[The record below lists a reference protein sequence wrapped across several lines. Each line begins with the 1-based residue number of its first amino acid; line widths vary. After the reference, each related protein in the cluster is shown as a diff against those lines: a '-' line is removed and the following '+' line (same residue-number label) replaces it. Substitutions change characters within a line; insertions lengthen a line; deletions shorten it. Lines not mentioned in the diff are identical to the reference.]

1 MENYS
6 SFLFMILIVYLSFFS
21 NISSFEWKNALLNP
35 KDVLQSIGY
44 HKKSIRYS
52 LKNSIIFFGLIILGK
67 AYFYLFPNT
76 AGEKD
81 IIQYFTPIIW
91 GLGVFYSYILYRILS
106 KIFNPKNINNEKDI
120 AHKLDNC
127 NILSFLLGAD
137 KAALKNDAPYDHNVL
152 VLDDRE
158 IWYRALI
165 GPGFFLLIFF
175 FTFLSGDI
183 SLFSLSTLSPIL
195 LLTLIYICFSKKE
208 AYYYTNIFQK
218 ILLVLVC
225 LLYIALFHI
234 PLIEVS
240 TIQAKEFIGNLW
252 SNQVAL
258 NFFITILCL
267 VALVI
272 LSSVSYVLIKYY
284 NCVKISQEES
294 QEQIEVQEYLDNNYS
309 LSNCYSLRYLVD
321 HFIFYGIEALPLS
334 KKKKGSFFFKLLG
347 FNIKY
352 LDKVDMDWYA
362 WTNIRSPRHEVDG
375 PYISED
381 NKQFKFGKIKN
392 DVFFYLLK
400 NKVQGTKI
408 SIKYVFYVTG
418 FLTLLLFPFVTLFFI
433 PLYIIFQFNFF
444 IVFMNILPF
453 FMIFYMSF
461 CIYDE
466 WNRYIYLYENDRQW
480 ISYLLIEE
488 IILQELREFYN
499 YMDQQ
504 VTIHFYS
511 FPTINMNY
519 MRELVEGLSPDI
531 YQKYRERFPYKK
543 KYIDP
548 KSWGK

>member
-1 MENYS
+1 MENYIAL
-6 SFLFMILIVYLSFFS
+6 LFMTLIVYLSFFS

-35 KDVLQSIGY
+35 KDVLESIGY
-44 HKKSIRYS
+44 HKKSIKYS
-52 LKNSIIFFGLIILGK
+52 LKNIMIFFGLIILGK

-106 KIFNPKNINNEKDI
+106 KTLFPKNINEEKQTAHSIKNKSLQEILAMYRFEASYAEEGPYDI
-120 AHKLDNC
+120 D
-127 NILSFLLGAD
+127 ISIFTDRGIWFRFFLGAGVF
-137 KAALKNDAPYDHNVL
+137 LML
-152 VLDDRE
+152 F
-158 IWYRALI
+158 LI
-165 GPGFFLLIFF
+165 TFISK
-175 FTFLSGDI
+175 FTI
-183 SLFSLSTLSPIL
+183 LSPIL
-195 LLTLIYICFSKKE
+195 LLALIYICFSKKE

-218 ILLVLVC
+218 ILLVLAC

-240 TIQAKEFIGNLW
+240 PIQAKEFIANLW
-252 SNQVAL
+252 SNQIAL
-258 NFFITILCL
+258 NFFITILSF
-267 VALVI
+267 VALLI
-272 LSSVSYVLIKYY
+272 LSSVSYVLIKYHNY
-284 NCVKISQEES
+284 LKTSQEES
-294 QEQIEVQEYLDNNYS
+294 QEQIEVQEYLDKNYS
-309 LSNCYSLRYLVD
+309 LSNCYSLKCLVN

-362 WTNIRSPRHEVDG
+362 WTNIRSPRHEVDE

-400 NKVQGTKI
+400 NKVQGSKL

-418 FLTLLLFPFVTLFFI
+418 VLTLLLFPFVSLFFI

-466 WNRYIYLYENDRQW
+466 WNRYIYLYKNDKQW
-480 ISYLLIEE
+480 ISYILIEE
-488 IILQELREFYN
+488 IILQELMEFYN
-499 YMDQQ
+499 NMDQQ
-504 VTIHFYS
+504 VTVHFYS

-519 MRELVEGLSPDI
+519 MRELVESLSPDI

-543 KYIDP
+543 KYIDT
-548 KSWGK
+548 SIT

>member
-1 MENYS
+1 MEKYS
-6 SFLFMILIVYLSFFS
+6 PVLFMTLIVYLSFSS

-35 KDVLQSIGY
+35 KDVLESIGY
-44 HKKSIRYS
+44 HKKSIKYS
-52 LKNSIIFFGLIILGK
+52 LKNIMIFFGLIILGK

-106 KIFNPKNINNEKDI
+106 KTLFPKNINEEKQTAHSIKNKSLQEILAMYRFEASYAEEGPYDI
-120 AHKLDNC
+120 D
-127 NILSFLLGAD
+127 ISIFTDRGIWFRFFLGAGVF
-137 KAALKNDAPYDHNVL
+137 LML
-152 VLDDRE
+152 F
-158 IWYRALI
+158 LI
-165 GPGFFLLIFF
+165 TFISK
-175 FTFLSGDI
+175 FTI
-183 SLFSLSTLSPIL
+183 LSPIL
-195 LLTLIYICFSKKE
+195 LLALIYICFSKKE